1 MPVEI
6 LMQEELIFYV
16 KNVSHVALSTRML
29 CFMVHANS
37 FILICYLLQRNLCLF
52 YHSG

>member
-1 MPVEI
+1 M

-16 KNVSHVALSTRML
+16 KNVSLATLSIRML

-37 FILICYLLQRNLCLF
+37 FILICYLLQ
-52 YHSG
+52 